1 MARTQ
6 PVLLT
11 HYCLS
16 TNFTNQKMPLSETAP
31 INPTKMLMMSNGD
44 YDHDNDASAQT
55 LQTRRWFSV
64 KHMMMN
70 ST

>member
-6 PVLLT
+6 PVLLP

-31 INPTKMLMMSNGD
+31 INPTKMLMM
-44 YDHDNDASAQT
+44 
-55 LQTRRWFSV
+55 V
-64 KHMMMN
+64 MVIMIMIMMPQPKLCKPEDG
-70 ST
+70 SQ